1 MAGPTTLARP
11 DGEVIAYHARAGKSP
26 GVLFCG
32 GFKSDM
38 TGTKAMALDAACAA
52 SGCAFVRF
60 DYLGHGASSGDFRA
74 GTIGRWRDDTL
85 AVLDQLTS
93 GPQIV
98 VGSSMG
104 GYIGLLLLR
113 RLLRQAPA
121 VAARLRALV
130 LIAPAWDM
138 TEELMWKNFS
148 SHARADI
155 ERDGV
160 YLRPSLYG
168 EPYPITRQLIEEGRH
183 HLLARQTFDPGRPVR
198 ILHGL
203 QDPDVPWEHTLDLA
217 SFLGGDWTEV
227 TAVPDG
233 EHRLS
238 RPQDLAQLFEL
249 LAKVAATVANEA

>member
-52 SGCAFVRF
+52 SGRAFVRF

-85 AVLDQLTS
+85 AALDELTR

-104 GYIGLLLLR
+104 GWLALL
-113 RLLRQAPA
+113 
-121 VAARLRALV
+121 AAIARPERVKALV
-130 LIAPAWDM
+130 LVAPAPDF
-138 TEELMWKNFS
+138 TEALMW
-148 SHARADI
+148 ATMTPAQR
-155 ERDGV
+155 ETLLRDGV
-160 YLRPSLYG
+160 LLEPSDYAD
-168 EPYPITRQLIEEGRH
+168 EPYAITLKLIEEGRR
-183 HLLARQTFDPGRPVR
+183 HLILDAGIPFAGPVR
-198 ILHGL
+198 ILHGMK
-203 QDPDVPWEHTLDLA
+203 DADVPWRHSLRLIEALHTADVKLQLYKT
-217 SFLGGDWTEV
+217 GD
-227 TAVPDG
+227 
-233 EHRLS
+233 HRLS
-238 RPQDLAQLFEL
+238 GPTELADLCAAVEG
-249 LAKVAATVANEA
+249 LAAGL